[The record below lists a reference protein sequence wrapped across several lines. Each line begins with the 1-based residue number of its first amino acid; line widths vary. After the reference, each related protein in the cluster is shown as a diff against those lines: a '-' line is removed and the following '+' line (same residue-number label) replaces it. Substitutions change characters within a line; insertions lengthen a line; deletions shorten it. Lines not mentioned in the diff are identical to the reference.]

1 MEAAWKWATKTGNL
15 RKSEIHGEEEAR
27 LCLSD
32 TFTLLDEEGQEI
44 SISGKLEVD
53 AACMHAARFIDH
65 GLVWHTSSLLLFL
78 SMYIHMYI

>member
-53 AACMHAARFIDH
+53 AACMHAIEMYCLDH
-65 GLVWHTSSLLLFL
+65 VFMQLGLSI
-78 SMYIHMYI
+78 MA